1 MPVRLKSSEEAAQ
14 LVDVIGAGPLF
25 MVEGRMIRQGDKAA
39 VPAIVAQ
46 MLVAR
51 GRATYAEGGK

>member
-1 MPVRLKSSEEAAQ
+1 MPVRLKSSEEAVE

-39 VPAIVAQ
+39 VPAVVAH

-51 GRATYAEGGK
+51 GRAIFAEGNK

>member
-1 MPVRLKSSEEAAQ
+1 MPVRLKSSEEAAE

-51 GRATYAEGGK
+51 GRAIFAEGGK

>member
-1 MPVRLKSSEEAAQ
+1 MPVRLKSSEEAAE
-14 LVDVIGAGPLF
+14 LVDVVGTGRLF
-25 MVEGRMIRQGDKAA
+25 LVEGRMIRQGDKAA

-51 GRATYAEGGK
+51 GRAIFAEGKR

>member
-1 MPVRLKSSEEAAQ
+1 MPVRLKSDEDAAE

>member
-1 MPVRLKSSEEAAQ
+1 MPVRLKSSEEAAE

-25 MVEGRMIRQGDKAA
+25 MVEGRMIRQGDRAV
-39 VPAIVAQ
+39 VPAAVAQ

-51 GRATYAEGGK
+51 GRAVYAEGGK

>member
-1 MPVRLKSSEEAAQ
+1 MPVRLKSSEEAAE
-14 LVDVIGAGPLF
+14 LVDVICAGPLF
-25 MVEGRMIRQGDKAA
+25 MVEGRMIRQGDRAA

-51 GRATYAEGGK
+51 GRAIFAEGKR

>member
-1 MPVRLKSSEEAAQ
+1 MPVRLKSDEDAAE

-51 GRATYAEGGK
+51 GRVTYAEGGK

>member
-1 MPVRLKSSEEAAQ
+1 MPVRLKSSEEAAE

-39 VPAIVAQ
+39 VPAVVAQ

-51 GRATYAEGGK
+51 GRAIFAEGNK

>member
-1 MPVRLKSSEEAAQ
+1 MPVRLKSDEDAAE

-25 MVEGRMIRQGDKAA
+25 MVEGRMIRQGDKVA

-51 GRATYAEGGK
+51 GRATQAESAK

>member
-1 MPVRLKSSEEAAQ
+1 MPVRLKSSEEAAE

-25 MVEGRMIRQGDKAA
+25 MVEGRMIRQGDRAA

-51 GRATYAEGGK
+51 GRAIFAEGKR

>member
-1 MPVRLKSSEEAAQ
+1 MPVRLKSSEEAAE

-46 MLVAR
+46 MLVGR
-51 GRATYAEGGK
+51 GRAVYAEGKP

>member
-1 MPVRLKSSEEAAQ
+1 MPVRLKSDEDAAQ

-39 VPAIVAQ
+39 VPAVVAQ

-51 GRATYAEGGK
+51 GRAIFAEGNK

>member
-1 MPVRLKSSEEAAQ
+1 MPVRLKSSEEAAE

-51 GRATYAEGGK
+51 GRAIFAEGKK

>member
-1 MPVRLKSSEEAAQ
+1 MPVRLKSSEEAAE